1 MAPCS
6 APMAE
11 EDTARTKICPNGRRN
26 SGAVFTAL
34 PGLFCMKPSMER
46 CVRCSGTKASS
57 TSTSWE
63 PVASRPITFQLSM
76 IE

>member
-1 MAPCS
+1 MV
-6 APMAE
+6 E

-26 SGAVFTAL
+26 SGAVLTAL

-46 CVRCSGTKASS
+46 WVRYSGTNTSS

-63 PVASRPITFQLSM
+63 PVASRPITSQLSTM
-76 IE
+76 L